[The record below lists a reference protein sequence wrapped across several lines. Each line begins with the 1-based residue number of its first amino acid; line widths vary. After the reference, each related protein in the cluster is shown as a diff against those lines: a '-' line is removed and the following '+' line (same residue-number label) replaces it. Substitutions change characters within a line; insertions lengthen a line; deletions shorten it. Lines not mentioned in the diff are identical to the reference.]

1 MLSLYLQT
9 KSFSLECIGYDMGKR
24 DARVIELT
32 REEWLSELLLAMW
45 RQMGIRDI
53 EEE

>member
-1 MLSLYLQT
+1 
-9 KSFSLECIGYDMGKR
+9 MGKR
-24 DARVIELT
+24 EGREIQVN

-53 EEE
+53 EVDEDC

>member
-1 MLSLYLQT
+1 
-9 KSFSLECIGYDMGKR
+9 MGKR
-24 DARVIELT
+24 ESRGIEVN

-53 EEE
+53 EADEDG